1 METLN
6 AIWQAIYPYVAGVSV
21 TGILSAVIY
30 GCLKG
35 AFSKTISKV
44 NVEKICEDA
53 TSKGIDKVKEVSF
66 KQSIQPLCESE
77 LKKITE
83 QANDYMKSYL
93 DEMNKKYDQLIE
105 IIEKLSAYFDNSIG
119 VSDTAKEDLKDSINK
134 AKIAPTTVETE
145 VVDKT
150 YEETQE
156 SGSKVANSGSKAQR

>member
-150 YEETQE
+150 YEEPQE
-156 SGSKVANSGSKAQR
+156 SGYKMANSGSKAQR

>member
-53 TSKGIDKVKEVSF
+53 TSKGIDRVKEVSF

-83 QANDYMKSYL
+83 QANEYMKSYL
-93 DEMNKKYDQLIE
+93 DEMNRKYDQLIE

-156 SGSKVANSGSKAQR
+156 SSSKVANSGSKAQR

>member
-156 SGSKVANSGSKAQR
+156 

>member
-83 QANDYMKSYL
+83 QANEYMKSYL

>member
-156 SGSKVANSGSKAQR
+156 SGFKVTNSGSKAQR

>member
-134 AKIAPTTVETE
+134 AKIATTTVETE

-150 YEETQE
+150 YEEPQE
-156 SGSKVANSGSKAQR
+156 SGSKVEISGSKAQR

>member
-30 GCLKG
+30 GCLNG

-53 TSKGIDKVKEVSF
+53 TSKGIDRVKEVSF

>member
-1 METLN
+1 MEILN
-6 AIWQAIYPYVAGVSV
+6 QIWQAIAPYVAGVSIS
-21 TGILSAVIY
+21 GIISTIIY

-35 AFSKTISKV
+35 AFNRTINKI
-44 NVEKICEDA
+44 NVEKIADQA
-53 TSKGIDKVKEVSF
+53 TEKGIEKVKEVSF

-119 VSDTAKEDLKDSINK
+119 VSDTAKKDLKDSINK

-156 SGSKVANSGSKAQR
+156 SGSKVEISGSKAQR

>member
-134 AKIAPTTVETE
+134 AKIALTTVETE

>member
-44 NVEKICEDA
+44 NVEKICEDG

-83 QANDYMKSYL
+83 QANEYMKSYL

>member
-53 TSKGIDKVKEVSF
+53 TSKGIDRVKEVSF

-156 SGSKVANSGSKAQR
+156 SGSMVANSGSKAQR

>member
-83 QANDYMKSYL
+83 QANDYMKAYL

-150 YEETQE
+150 YEEPQE

>member
-30 GCLKG
+30 GCLNG

-44 NVEKICEDA
+44 NIEKICEDA

-83 QANDYMKSYL
+83 QANEYMKSYL

>member
-83 QANDYMKSYL
+83 QANEYMKSYL

-156 SGSKVANSGSKAQR
+156 SGAKVANSGSKAQR

>member
-53 TSKGIDKVKEVSF
+53 TSKGIDRVKEVSF

-83 QANDYMKSYL
+83 QANEYMKSYL
-93 DEMNKKYDQLIE
+93 DEMNRKYDQLIE

-156 SGSKVANSGSKAQR
+156 SGFKVANSGSKAQR

>member
-83 QANDYMKSYL
+83 QANDYMKAYL

-119 VSDTAKEDLKDSINK
+119 VSDTAKEDLKDCINK

-150 YEETQE
+150 YETPTE

>member
-30 GCLKG
+30 GCLNG

-53 TSKGIDKVKEVSF
+53 TSKGIDRVKEVSF

-83 QANDYMKSYL
+83 QANEYMKSYL

>member
-119 VSDTAKEDLKDSINK
+119 VSDTAKEDLKDRFL
-134 AKIAPTTVETE
+134 
-145 VVDKT
+145 
-150 YEETQE
+150 
-156 SGSKVANSGSKAQR
+156 SKLLLLKLE